1 MQNIIPLMLCGV
13 KMAGSTIHFVF
24 SAKRHKCLTQ
34 GWALRYSGLWFT
46 LSRVVADMSDDPG
59 CILSAFW
66 SVILE
71 ASNHCARGWI
81 HFYTRPNILHLLYA
95 PCILTLMPKSCGHVF
110 GVLLGAMKSKCAQ
123 DLKEL
128 PEDEKFWSC
137 GTFCPKCT
145 NSNLSRYPRPPMC
158 LPRSKSVE
166 SCRPDQREAA
176 FKEFDDGLELHS
188 KPHRPRELNCVS
200 CI

>member
-1 MQNIIPLMLCGV
+1 MQMKNIIPLTTDAV
-13 KMAGSTIHFVF
+13 WRTAKMTGSTIHFVF

-110 GVLLGAMKSKCAQ
+110 AWQ
-123 DLKEL
+123 LKRGCN
-128 PEDEKFWSC
+128 EKQ
-137 GTFCPKCT
+137 
-145 NSNLSRYPRPPMC
+145 MC
-158 LPRSKSVE
+158 LRSQRAPRRWKILVV
-166 SCRPDQREAA
+166 RDILPKMHQ
-176 FKEFDDGLELHS
+176 
-188 KPHRPRELNCVS
+188 
-200 CI
+200 